1 VILMASGSEVA
12 LCVEAHAKLAA
23 QGVRARVVS
32 MPCTLVF
39 DRQPKEYRDSV
50 LPPAVRRRVAV
61 EMASP
66 LGWGDYVGLDG
77 TVIAMRTFGESGPAP
92 KVIAHFGFTVDRVV
106 DAAK

>member
-1 VILMASGSEVA
+1 
-12 LCVEAHAKLAA
+12 
-23 QGVRARVVS
+23 
-32 MPCTLVF
+32 
-39 DRQPKEYRDSV
+39 
-50 LPPAVRRRVAV
+50 VAV